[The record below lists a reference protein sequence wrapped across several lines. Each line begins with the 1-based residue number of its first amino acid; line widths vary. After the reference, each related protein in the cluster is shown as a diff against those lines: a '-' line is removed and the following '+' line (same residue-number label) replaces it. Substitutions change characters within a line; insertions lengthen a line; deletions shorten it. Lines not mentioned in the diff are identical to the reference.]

1 MGERETI
8 KNLNTEN
15 IFVRKCRK
23 EDLAKEII
31 KHKGETITI
40 TCGYTCIPQIC
51 PQHMFL
57 TIHNDE
63 ELGGLL
69 PCGIITRDGIL
80 PNITRVLQPKKTVEK
95 TSSSGGKEAK
105 LLKKVA
111 KSPKK
116 A

>member
-1 MGERETI
+1 MRLHLHTT
-8 KNLNTEN
+8 NL
-15 IFVRKCRK
+15 
-23 EDLAKEII
+23 
-31 KHKGETITI
+31 
-40 TCGYTCIPQIC
+40 
-51 PQHMFL
+51 PQHIFL
-57 TIHNDE
+57 TIRNDE

-95 TSSSGGKEAK
+95 TCGGGKEVKSPNKA
-105 LLKKVA
+105 A